1 MDELVANRSPIDS
14 QVWKWAWLGNMGC
27 SAWFFRLRFRWQIRI
42 AVKKAMDKMPMP
54 KPIIMNSFTCKRHFT
69 SNIDTSLERA
79 LLKVLTSL
87 SVTQFISS
95 EVSMCPQLLI
105 PLHRSVLGMQIWF
118 FAQRNSWQLEV
129 SLNSVQMA
137 LKPLAPTALSAK
149 KNLERRRQSLQ

>member
-1 MDELVANRSPIDS
+1 MLLFTQKLILLYKIVDATNGTHFLSFSLASNNV
-14 QVWKWAWLGNMGC
+14 
-27 SAWFFRLRFRWQIRI
+27 
-42 AVKKAMDKMPMP
+42 
-54 KPIIMNSFTCKRHFT
+54 II
-69 SNIDTSLERA
+69 
-79 LLKVLTSL
+79 TSL

-105 PLHRSVLGMQIWF
+105 PLHRSVLEMQICD

-149 KNLERRRQSLQ
+149 KNLQKRKNKVCWSSSQTKLSLEIKQAKPPEKLGPKTKLVSRNFFDLLEEKQEN